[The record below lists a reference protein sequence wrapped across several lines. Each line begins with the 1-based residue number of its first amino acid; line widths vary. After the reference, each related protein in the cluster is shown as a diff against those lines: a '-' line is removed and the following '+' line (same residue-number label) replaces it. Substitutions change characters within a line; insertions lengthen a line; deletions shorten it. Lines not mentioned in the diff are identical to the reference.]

1 MSTIFQNWIPHT
13 EGFGYSGEA
22 NTLTYSG
29 RWRAPYTTD
38 TLLKARNLI
47 DPKLRFAA
55 AAAATSGTPSPAYD
69 YKTQIEHSLIPQLT
83 SQRMSIKP
91 VSGFAPNAM
100 DSVSGNSAD
109 GIWNGNSTASNTI
122 QNAGTCIVDV
132 EWMLKPVN
140 SFGINCAYVSVNGT
154 GEFQEM
160 GADRTGYCI
169 QDTRT
174 GTVSNITYP
183 LDTPGRSG
191 ISVITASTP
200 ANTSTWTDP
209 NWSYLQLYPLSK
221 GQTLIEPKDT
231 ITIEFPWVD
240 ASLVNLTL
248 MRSLR
253 GKINL
258 HDTVQWPAGS
268 LLYEGSDVES
278 AISPLGYMGYKIT
291 HHFTA
296 RDRDWNLIPI
306 TPAAT
311 SNSTSNITWKQT
323 SYGWATYRPPMATSN
338 GSNST
343 LQPAGMYP
351 NLTLTN
357 SYDSYL
363 NRVYQYAD
371 FWTSAAATLFFYGF
385 DPAAVWASPT
395 VNPY

>member
-1 MSTIFQNWIPHT
+1 MSTIFQGWVPHT
-13 EGFGYSGEA
+13 DGFGYTGEA

-38 TLLKARNLI
+38 TLVKARELI
-47 DPKLRFAA
+47 DPKKRFAA
-55 AAAATSGTPSPAYD
+55 AAAGSSTYD
-69 YKTQIEHSLIPQLT
+69 FKTQIEHSLIPYLT
-83 SQRMSIKP
+83 AQRMSLRP
-91 VSGFAPNAM
+91 LNGFAPNVM
-100 DSVSGNSAD
+100 DSVTGNSAD
-109 GIWNGNSTASNTI
+109 GLWSGNSTASNTL
-122 QNAGTCIVDV
+122 QNAEYCVVDV

-140 SFGINCAYVSVNGT
+140 SFGINCSYVSVNGA

-160 GADRTGYCI
+160 GSDRTGYCI

-174 GTVSNITYP
+174 GTGLP
-183 LDTPGRSG
+183 LDTPGRGG
-191 ISVITASTP
+191 ISVITACTP
-200 ANTSTWTDP
+200 ANVSSWSNSTQ
-209 NWSYLQLYPLSK
+209 YLQLYPLSK

-231 ITIEFPWVD
+231 VTIEYPWVD

-278 AISPLGYMGYKIT
+278 AISPLGNLGYKIT

-296 RDRDWNLIPI
+296 KDRDWNLIPI
-306 TPAAT
+306 TPSAT
-311 SNSTSNITWKQT
+311 ANTTSNITWKQT
-323 SYGWATYRPPMATSN
+323 TYGWATFKPPMATSN
-338 GSNST
+338 GSYT
-343 LQPAGMYP
+343 PGQPAGLYP

-357 SYDSYL
+357 NYDSYL

-371 FWTSAAATLFFYGF
+371 FWTSAAGTLFYYGF
-385 DPAAVWASPT
+385 DPAAAAASPA